1 MKPIFGCSSGMI
13 LVNEAYLS
21 DRCSGNPSPRSEVA
35 GTVQSDATL
44 IVCSGKAR
52 RDMAEDTQKPIE
64 GSLRPP
70 RAGEAAS
77 KAEHAVRHAPE
88 GAVAPHEK
96 RTIGAETS
104 REEDA

>member
-1 MKPIFGCSSGMI
+1 
-13 LVNEAYLS
+13 
-21 DRCSGNPSPRSEVA
+21 
-35 GTVQSDATL
+35 
-44 IVCSGKAR
+44 
-52 RDMAEDTQKPIE
+52 MAEDIQKPTE
-64 GSLRPP
+64 SPRRPP

-88 GAVAPHEK
+88 DAVAPHEK